1 MTGDA
6 LLAALADARRR
17 KDQADRDIRLL
28 LAYAREIAA
37 PRPNRLAD
45 LAQATGM
52 SISGIRVA
60 YTASDVQHARQLIT
74 GNPGS
79 GYLRHIEAAVTA
91 LLARQAHQP
100 PAAAVVVS

>member
-1 MTGDA
+1 MTDDA
-6 LLAALADARRR
+6 VLAALADARRR

-37 PRPNRLAD
+37 PRPYRLAD
-45 LAQATGM
+45 LAQATGV

-60 YTASDVQHARQLIT
+60 YAESDIQEAIQLLT

-79 GYLRHIEAAVTA
+79 GYRRHITAAVTT
-91 LLARQAHQP
+91 LLTLQAPHL
-100 PAAAVVVS
+100 PAPATQVS